1 MAIRIRTIFAQNLK
15 RIRKDKDL
23 SQEALA
29 DKAGAERA
37 YIGLIER
44 QKSSPTIDMVAKI
57 AEALEVD
64 PADLLKASHKPK
76 AK

>member
-1 MAIRIRTIFAQNLK
+1 MAIRIRNIFAENLK
-15 RIRKDKDL
+15 RIRADREL

-29 DKAGAERA
+29 LKAGVERA

-44 QKSSPTIDMVAKI
+44 QKSSPTIDMLAKL
-57 AEALEVD
+57 ADVLGVE
-64 PADLLKASHKPK
+64 PADFLKAPTKPK

>member
-1 MAIRIRTIFAQNLK
+1 MAIRIRAIFSDNLK
-15 RIRKDKDL
+15 RIRAEQGI

-29 DKAGAERA
+29 LKAGAERA

-57 AEALEVD
+57 AGVLGVE
-64 PADLLKASHKPK
+64 PAELLKPTKPRTK
-76 AK
+76 